1 MMLPIL
7 PGVRVRVVLPGFLIG
22 LERKKI
28 LK

>member
-7 PGVRVRVVLPGFLIG
+7 HGVRVRVVLPGFLIG